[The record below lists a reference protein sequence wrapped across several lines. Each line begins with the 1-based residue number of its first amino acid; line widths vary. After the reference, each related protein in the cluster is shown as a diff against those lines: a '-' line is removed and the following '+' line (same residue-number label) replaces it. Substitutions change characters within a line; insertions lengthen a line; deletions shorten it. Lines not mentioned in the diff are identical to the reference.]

1 MQMKSRALALV
12 AMLVAVTTY
21 GCNSF
26 LTGDKL
32 SNNPNLPTNATPDQ
46 LFIGVQVSLMAQWE
60 TYPLNLL
67 PTWVDQIAGVNRQ
80 WANYANYAS
89 GTDNITSDATWNSFY
104 GPGGLA
110 DVRRAEDEATAL
122 GNMKQVGQLQVI
134 EALLMGTAAD
144 LFGDVPYDSA
154 LTPMPKFDAQ
164 ADVYTHVQATLD
176 AAISNLA
183 GAGSGGAVDF
193 FFGNDFS
200 KWAATA
206 HTLKARY
213 YMHTAENADLSYDN
227 TKLQSVLT
235 ETAQGISSASADF
248 QTQHT
253 ENNLEQNLFFQFLIG
268 SRKGDVEPSQLH
280 MSLLQQLNDDVL
292 LSELYTSPYVGSS
305 PALSGGSNVSQ
316 FKVSGT
322 TPMIIVG
329 NYENLL
335 LSAEAHY
342 RLGDTGPTG
351 TAATELQTE
360 HTNYG
365 EPGSVPIVGGTNGLL
380 VTILSEKY
388 ARGFLNPEAYFDY
401 LRTCVPNIQL
411 PAGIANAFTA
421 VPARFNYGFTERS
434 TNTKAPS
441 DPIANGN
448 WPKHPTGPAG
458 NPCFGQRNRVG
469 V

>member
-1 MQMKSRALALV
+1 MKIKSRALALV
-12 AMLVAVTTY
+12 AMIVAVTAT

-26 LTGDKL
+26 LTCDKC
-32 SNNPNLPTNATPDQ
+32 SNNPNLPTTASADQ
-46 LFIGVQVSLMAQWE
+46 LFIGAQVSLMGQWE

-89 GTDNITSDATWNSFY
+89 GTDNVTSDAQWKSIY

-110 DVRRAEDEATAL
+110 DLRRAEDEATAN
-122 GNMKQVGQLQVI
+122 GNLKAVGQLQVI

-154 LTPMPKFDAQ
+154 LTTMPKFDTQ

-176 AAISNLA
+176 AAITNLA
-183 GAGSGGAVDF
+183 AGGTGGTVDF
-193 FFGNDFS
+193 FFNSDFS
-200 KWAATA
+200 KWTATA

-213 YMHTAENADLSYDN
+213 YMHTAENSDLSYDN

-235 ETAQGISSASADF
+235 ETALGISDPSGDF

-253 ENNLEQNLFFQFLIG
+253 ETNLEQNLFYQFLIG

-280 MSLLQQLNDDVL
+280 MNLLQQLNDNVL
-292 LSELYTSPYVGSS
+292 LSELYTAPYVGSS
-305 PALSGGSNVSQ
+305 PASSGGSGVSQ
-316 FKVSGT
+316 FKVGPT
-322 TPMIIVG
+322 TAMIIVG

-342 RLGDTGPTG
+342 RLGQTGPAG
-351 TAATELQTE
+351 TDLQTE
-360 HTNYG
+360 HANY
-365 EPGSVPIVGGTNGLL
+365 ESSSIPIIGGTNGLL
-380 VTILSEKY
+380 VTILTEKY
-388 ARGFLNPEAYFDY
+388 ARGFLNPEVYFDY

-411 PAGIANAFTA
+411 PAGISNAFTA
-421 VPARFNYGFTERS
+421 VPARFNYGFTEET
-434 TNTKAPS
+434 TNTKTPS
-441 DPIANGN
+441 DPIANAN
-448 WPKHPTGPAG
+448 WPKHPTAPSGAA
-458 NPCFGQRNRVG
+458 CFGQRNRVG
-469 V
+469 A

>member
-1 MQMKSRALALV
+1 MKMKSRALALV
-12 AMLVAVTTY
+12 AMLVAVTSY

-32 SNNPNLPTNATPDQ
+32 SNNPNLPTTATADQ
-46 LFIGVQVSLMAQWE
+46 LFIGAQVALMAQWE

-89 GTDNITSDATWNSFY
+89 GTDNITSDATWHSIY

-110 DVRRAEDEATAL
+110 DVRRAEDQATASANQKL
-122 GNMKQVGQLQVI
+122 LGQLQVV

-183 GAGSGGAVDF
+183 AGGAGAAVDF
-193 FFGNDFS
+193 FFGNDYS
-200 KWAATA
+200 KWTATA

-213 YMHTAENADLSYDN
+213 YMHTAENSDLSYDN

-235 ETAQGISSASADF
+235 ETAQGISAASGDF

-253 ENNLEQNLFFQFLIG
+253 ENNLEQNLFYEFLIG

-280 MSLLQQLNDDVL
+280 INLLQQLNDNVL
-292 LSELYTSPYVGSS
+292 LASLYTSPYLGSS
-305 PALSGGSNVSQ
+305 PALSGGSSVSS
-316 FKVSGT
+316 FKVGPT
-322 TPMIIVG
+322 TQMIIVG

-342 RLGDTGPTG
+342 RLGQNGPAG
-351 TAATELQTE
+351 TDLQTE

-365 EPGSVPIVGGTNGLL
+365 ELGSVPIAAGTNGLL
-380 VTILSEKY
+380 VTILNEKF
-388 ARGFLNPEAYFDY
+388 ARGFLNPEIYFDY

-411 PAGIANAFTA
+411 PAGISNAFTG
-421 VPARFNYGFTERS
+421 VPARFNYGFTEET
-434 TNTKAPS
+434 TNTANAPS
-441 DPIANGN
+441 DPIANAN
-448 WPKHPTGPAG
+448 WPKHPTSPSGA
-458 NPCFGQRNRVG
+458 PCFGQRNRNSP
-469 V
+469 

>member
-12 AMLVAVTTY
+12 AMLVAVTSY

-32 SNNPNLPTNATPDQ
+32 SNNPNLPTTATADQ
-46 LFIGVQVSLMAQWE
+46 LFIGAQVSLMAQWE

-89 GTDNITSDATWNSFY
+89 GTDNITSDATWNSLY

-110 DVRRAEDEATAL
+110 DLRRAEDEATSS
-122 GNMKQVGQLQVI
+122 GNLKQVGQLQVI

-144 LFGDVPYDSA
+144 LFGSIPYDSA
-154 LTPMPKFDAQ
+154 LTPMPKFDDQTA
-164 ADVYTHVQATLD
+164 VYAHVQATLD
-176 AAISNLA
+176 AAITNLA

-200 KWAATA
+200 KWTATA
-206 HTLKARY
+206 HTLKARFF
-213 YMHTAENADLSYDN
+213 MHTAENADLSYDN

-235 ETAQGISSASADF
+235 ETAQGISAASGDF

-253 ENNLEQNLFFQFLIG
+253 QNNLEQNLFYQFLIG

-280 MSLLQQLNDDVL
+280 IGLLQQLNDPKL
-292 LSELYTSPYVGSS
+292 LGELYTSPFLGSS
-305 PALSGGSNVSQ
+305 PALSGGSGVSQ
-316 FKVSGT
+316 FKVGPT

-342 RLGDTGPTG
+342 RLGQLGP
-351 TAATELQTE
+351 AATDLQTE
-360 HTNYG
+360 HANYG
-365 EPGSVPIVGGTNGLL
+365 EPGSIPIVPGTNGLL
-380 VTILSEKY
+380 ITILSEKF
-388 ARGFLNPEAYFDY
+388 ARGFLNPEIYFDY

-421 VPARFNYGFTERS
+421 VPARFNYGFTERT